1 MEFKPVDIHN
11 FKIIYNN
18 MTEQFPPEE
27 LKSYARFCEL
37 IEGGHYFVKS
47 VIEDGQPVGYIVF
60 TIAGDSL
67 WLDYI
72 AVFKQFH
79 SKGYGGR
86 ILKALLEEFKKGIYL
101 EVEKP
106 DKNVPNT
113 LRRIKFYTNLGAQ
126 KLDYDYFY
134 PSGKGPLPMDLYY
147 LPYKGILPE
156 HIDADIKETFAIIHS
171 DIEYL
176 NSSIQ

>member
-1 MEFKPVDIHN
+1 MEFKPVTSKD
-11 FKIIYNN
+11 FRIIYND

-27 LKSYARFCEL
+27 LKSYTRFCEL
-37 IEGGHYFVKS
+37 LESGRYYVKS
-47 VIEDGQPVGYIVF
+47 VIDEAQIVGYVIFIIVN
-60 TIAGDSL
+60 DSL

-106 DKNVPNT
+106 DKLHPNT

-126 KLDYDYFY
+126 KLNYDYYY
-134 PSGKGPLPMDLYY
+134 PSAAAPLAMDLYY
-147 LPYKGILPE
+147 LPYKSLPE
-156 HIDADIKETFAIIHS
+156 QVAADIKDDFAFLHS
-171 DIEYL
+171 DIAYL
-176 NSSIQ
+176 NSGIQ

>member
-1 MEFKPVDIHN
+1 MKVYNIQSCSHSPAFQGSRDKFIEKIINSDTPKKIKILASDVERICESLGFQRNKKRGSHMS
-11 FKIIYNN
+11 FKISETENIAFVTPHNN
-18 MTEQFPPEE
+18 KNEISAT
-27 LKSYARFCEL
+27 
-37 IEGGHYFVKS
+37 
-47 VIEDGQPVGYIVF
+47 
-60 TIAGDSL
+60 
-67 WLDYI
+67 
-72 AVFKQFH
+72 
-79 SKGYGGR
+79 
-86 ILKALLEEFKKGIYL
+86 
-101 EVEKP
+101 

>member
-1 MEFKPVDIHN
+1 MHLKHGKN
-11 FKIIYNN
+11 KKI
-18 MTEQFPPEE
+18 T
-27 LKSYARFCEL
+27 LLCTKSSGDL
-37 IEGGHYFVKS
+37 GYF
-47 VIEDGQPVGYIVF
+47 
-60 TIAGDSL
+60 L
-67 WLDYI
+67 C
-72 AVFKQFH
+72 
-79 SKGYGGR
+79 
-86 ILKALLEEFKKGIYL
+86 
-101 EVEKP
+101 
-106 DKNVPNT
+106 
-113 LRRIKFYTNLGAQ
+113 IKFYTNLGAQ